1 MYPTP
6 LSHAAN
12 DEVIPV
18 QKYFTATASQ
28 TQITVNQYTTHQLFY
43 TMCNTYVYAQKIPYI
58 KTFKNYN

>member
-1 MYPTP
+1 MATINNQEVHMYPTP

-28 TQITVNQYTTHQLFY
+28 TQITVN
-43 TMCNTYVYAQKIPYI
+43 
-58 KTFKNYN
+58 